1 VTVASGSVPEVEA
14 FCARWDMSVECTPLE
29 AAAVLVV
36 EGPALPVQ
44 GFTEITSM
52 YRR

>member
-1 VTVASGSVPEVEA
+1 MAEVEA
-14 FCARWDMSVECTPLE
+14 FCARSDLAVECTPVE
-29 AAAVLVV
+29 GAAVLVV

-44 GFTEITSM
+44 GFAEITSM